1 MGHYATAA
9 QVWAAALVFSRI
21 GAFVMVMPGVA
32 QGSVPPLI
40 RLSFALVL
48 AMCIGPIAQPYLP
61 VEPATVDGTAFY
73 IGREVLIGLTI
84 GGLLQVF
91 LTSLSAAGEF
101 VSVQTTLAFAQ
112 TANPTEASSRH
123 DALDLPD
130 PDGRHADL
138 RHRPA
143 PAVHRGDGAQLH
155 AVSADARAAA
165 ERRGR
170 ARRRDGQRNRSPLA
184 CSLPRRW
191 WSSRSYSTSR
201 PVSIGRMMPQFQI
214 FFVATPLSLLLGLSI
229 FALSLGGIGMVWTR
243 AYEDFL
249 RNFV

>member
-21 GAFVMVMPGVA
+21 GSFVMVMPGVS
-32 QGSVPPLI
+32 QGNVPPLI

-73 IGREVLIGLTI
+73 IGREVLIGLAI
-84 GGLLQVF
+84 GGLLQIF
-91 LTSLSAAGEF
+91 LTSMTAAGEF
-101 VSVQTTLAFAQ
+101 VSLQTTLAFAR
-112 TANPTEASSRH
+112 TANPTGAAPGTTLSTFLTLMGVTLIFDTNLHRLFIAAMAHSYTLFPPMRS
-123 DALDLPD
+123 LPLND
-130 PDGRHADL
+130 
-138 RHRPA
+138 
-143 PAVHRGDGAQLH
+143 
-155 AVSADARAAA
+155 AAA
-165 ERRGR
+165 
-170 ARRRDGQRNRSPLA
+170 LA
-184 CSLPRRW
+184 AQTVSKSFGLGLQLAA
-191 WSSRSYSTSR
+191 
-201 PVSIGRMMPQFQI
+201 PVVVFALVFNVATGLVGRMMPQVQI

-229 FALSLGGIGMVWTR
+229 FALSLGGIGVVWSG